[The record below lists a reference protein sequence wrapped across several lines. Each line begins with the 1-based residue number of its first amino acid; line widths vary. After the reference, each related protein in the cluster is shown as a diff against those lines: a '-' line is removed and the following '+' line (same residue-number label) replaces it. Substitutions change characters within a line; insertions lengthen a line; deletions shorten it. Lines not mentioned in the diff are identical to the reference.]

1 MKKLIG
7 GAFAASILSTLCC
20 APALL
25 FVVFG
30 ISMSSLSFL
39 SSLEFMRIPMAILSG
54 ACITYAFYSKIKTQQ
69 SCECQKIDILK
80 ICTIFAALFFAVAL
94 FLFYP
99 EILPIFMDDK

>member
-7 GAFAASILSTLCC
+7 GAFAASILSTACC
-20 APALL
+20 APAFL

-30 ISMSSLSFL
+30 ISMGSLGFL
-39 SSLEFMRIPMAILSG
+39 SSLEFMRIPMALVAIL
-54 ACITYAFYSKIKTQQ
+54 CFIYALYSKIKLQK
-69 SCECQKIDILK
+69 SCN
-80 ICTIFAALFFAVAL
+80 CTNATSFKTYAIFAALFLIIVS